1 MNIEKK
7 ENIDPDDLFEFV
19 SEIEADLSDDE
30 VQEAAGN
37 WLFITSWLNQ
47 ITNREFR
54 NPDDVLSLILDLC
67 CMPPRGNPAVRRKK
81 EPMKI
86 N

>member
-30 VQEAAGN
+30 FQEAVRN
-37 WLFITSWLNQ
+37 WLFITTWLNQ
-47 ITNREFR
+47 LTNREFR
-54 NPDDVLSLILDLC
+54 NPDDVLSLFLDLC
-67 CMPPRGNPAVRRKK
+67 RIPAPVNPAGRRKK
-81 EPMKI
+81 EPMRI

>member
-7 ENIDPDDLFEFV
+7 ENIDPDKLFELV

-37 WLFITSWLNQ
+37 WLFITTWLNQ
-47 ITNREFR
+47 ITDREFR
-54 NPDDVLSLILDLC
+54 NPDDVLSLIFDLC
-67 CMPPRGNPAVRRKK
+67 CMPARGNPAVHRKK
-81 EPMKI
+81 EPMRI